1 MNPMEMQRLQTALS
15 QSGCPED
22 LLADYLDFL
31 QNGGQQV
38 EIVRNNITQVF
49 QKEALCR
56 KRRHE
61 TMEGTVTFR
70 NKEQHGTGN
79 SDTGVFIGIEFIR
92 CCFTHGIPAR
102 MLKVVREHGEVVEI
116 VVGFGVKSMCL

>member
-1 MNPMEMQRLQTALS
+1 MLMNPMEIQHLKTALS

-70 NKEQHGTGN
+70 NKE
-79 SDTGVFIGIEFIR
+79 
-92 CCFTHGIPAR
+92 
-102 MLKVVREHGEVVEI
+102 
-116 VVGFGVKSMCL
+116 

>member
-49 QKEALCR
+49 QKEALYR
-56 KRRHE
+56 KRR
-61 TMEGTVTFR
+61 
-70 NKEQHGTGN
+70 HGTGN